1 MWFIWGFLGFLQLFS
16 NRYMKSQ
23 WRWHL
28 LMHRI
33 TGTLIFLSTL
43 TLGILTIKESGWK
56 VYPAVHNIIG
66 VIVMSIVTLITLG
79 GVYTRSR
86 MVRVRWNTKMIL

>member
-1 MWFIWGFLGFLQLFS
+1 
-16 NRYMKSQ
+16 MKSQ